1 MGGYHVPELAV
12 VLWQYGDYHLP
23 QQVVVWWVY
32 GELPYIIASSSV
44 VAVWELPSTIASSSV
59 VQVWGIT
66 IYHSWQQCG
75 CGYVWLWLP
84 SHTRIVICAFV
95 YVQQYLCVR
104 RTIYVV
110 HCTCSST
117 CVLLCVIVYAYS
129 NICVCLCVQ
138 VGILKQIEID
148 LASYYKQKISLCVKM

>member
-104 RTIYVV
+104 RTLYVRV
-110 HCTCSST
+110 D
-117 CVLLCVIVYAYS
+117 VCVIVYAYS
-129 NICVCLCVQ
+129 NIYVCVSVCA
-138 VGILKQIEID
+138 GRYIEID